1 MTGRWMPAP
10 PSVLPP
16 DRMPARPPRHRVK
29 VLHVIT
35 RLEAG
40 AGGNTLVSALGMD
53 PRCYDVWIAAGGRG
67 PLWDRADRAGI
78 RTVRVPGFRREVSPA
93 RDAAVLVRLV
103 RLIRAERFAIVHVHE
118 AKAGFLGRIAAALC
132 GTPVVVITLHG
143 RDPWWRTAADTET
156 GLRDVMPHGLW
167 LYSALERMA
176 RPLTDAFVAVAP
188 TVARDAVQARIA
200 APGRTDVAASAVDL
214 DAIPYE
220 RDPSV
225 RAELGIPP
233 DVPVVG
239 MVGRLDRQKA
249 PLDFVRMAVHVAAL
263 RPRTRF
269 VVTGDGELQS
279 DMHHLARSLGVEVL
293 FTGFRQDA
301 ARVASAFD
309 VFVVSSLYEGVG
321 RSVTEAMA
329 SGRPVVATSVDGVAD
344 VVTHGATGLLA
355 APRDPD
361 GLAARVVWLLDH
373 PGEAARMGAQ
383 ARDLVRTLFAPE
395 RMCAVL
401 DEIYSSLLGTGP
413 ASRDFGAWGEHA
425 ERENVPRA
433 RWVNG
438 VPR

>member
-10 PSVLPP
+10 PAVTEPGRLPP
-16 DRMPARPPRHRVK
+16 RPPGHRVK

-53 PRCYDVWIAAGGRG
+53 RQRYEVWIAAGGRG
-67 PLWDRADRAGI
+67 PLWERADRAGI
-78 RTVRVPGFRREVSPA
+78 RTVRIPEFRREVSPA
-93 RDAAVLVRLV
+93 RDAAALVRLV

-118 AKAGFLGRIAAALC
+118 AKAGLLGRLAAALC

-143 RDPWWRTAADTET
+143 RDPWWRAAAGTGTE
-156 GLRDVMPHGLW
+156 LRDVMPGKLW
-167 LYSALERMA
+167 LYSALERTA

-200 APGRTDVAASAVDL
+200 APGHTDVAASAVDL
-214 DAIPYE
+214 DAIPYD

-225 RAELGIPP
+225 RAELGIPAG
-233 DVPVVG
+233 DQVVG
-239 MVGRLDRQKA
+239 MVGRLDPQKA
-249 PLDFVRMAVHVAAL
+249 PLDFIRMAVDVAGQ
-263 RPRTRF
+263 RPGTRF
-269 VVTGDGELQS
+269 VVTGDGELEPE
-279 DMHHLARSLGVEVL
+279 MRRLAQRLGIEVL

-301 ARVASAFD
+301 ARLASAFD

-329 SGRPVVATSVDGVAD
+329 SGRPVVATAVDGVVD
-344 VVTHGATGLLA
+344 VVAHGATGLLA
-355 APRDPD
+355 APRDPG
-361 GLAARVVWLLDH
+361 GLATRVVWLLDH
-373 PGEAARMGAQ
+373 PEEASLMGKQ

-401 DEIYSSLLGTGP
+401 DEIYSSLLG
-413 ASRDFGAWGEHA
+413 AGA
-425 ERENVPRA
+425 PR
-433 RWVNG
+433 
-438 VPR
+438 